1 MRGITTRAVVS
12 DEMAST
18 TAQVV
23 STASRADDTPV
34 SSDTTTNMFSGTR
47 NRAESYTPYSQHL
60 SVRPKGKR
68 LTVARCSFEI
78 NDPRSMPCT
87 G

>member
-1 MRGITTRAVVS
+1 
-12 DEMAST
+12 MASM

-34 SSDTTTNMFSGTR
+34 SSDTTTNTFRGTR
-47 NRAESYTPYSQHL
+47 NREESCVPYSQHL
-60 SVRPKGKR
+60 FIFLKNKE